1 MLLKYLITQGGNN
14 FTLKKEFRKK
24 VIALVLFG
32 GFFLPIGF
40 LILKSFFYGTDSLN
54 YILENLLFE
63 YSINTLKLILITCI
77 FSIIFGVFPAWYVS
91 NYKFFGRSIIDL
103 LLLLPLAVPTY
114 IMAFSYS
121 EILSFTGPFK
131 ITVDLIQPE
140 ILGILLSFSLFPYIY
155 SASRISFS
163 LLGDRYQEISKN
175 LGINKTKYFFTVVIP
190 LSKPALFSGLFLVIM
205 EVLNEYG
212 AVKYFGVNTYT
223 IGIFRAWNSMNDTGA
238 AIQLSSILLFIVS
251 FLFFLEK
258 SFNKNKRFSS
268 AKNSSVKKLMKT
280 KILQKILIYIF
291 CLTPIIFAF
300 IIPVGFNL
308 VNLIDD
314 FQSIEFLNLFRLTI
328 NSISVSLFT
337 SIFVV
342 LISIL
347 FLYGERQSKSR
358 LYYYINEFISLGYSI
373 PGAVV
378 ALSIIIFF
386 TSIDSNLAKISILGG
401 FLVYLFMLIYAYII
415 RFMAVGKTTLKAGF
429 DKLPYSYDNTAKVL
443 GLSDFNFFKKVLFPL
458 NKLPLLSALIL
469 VFIDIMK
476 ELPITLILRP
486 FNFDTLATQTF
497 EFAIDEMIPKSAI
510 YSLSIILICSLLLVL
525 FKKLLDSLHVSGD

>member
-175 LGINKTKYFFTVVIP
+175 LGINKTKYFLL
-190 LSKPALFSGLFLVIM
+190 LSFP
-205 EVLNEYG
+205 
-212 AVKYFGVNTYT
+212 
-223 IGIFRAWNSMNDTGA
+223 
-238 AIQLSSILLFIVS
+238 
-251 FLFFLEK
+251 
-258 SFNKNKRFSS
+258 
-268 AKNSSVKKLMKT
+268 
-280 KILQKILIYIF
+280 
-291 CLTPIIFAF
+291 
-300 IIPVGFNL
+300 
-308 VNLIDD
+308 
-314 FQSIEFLNLFRLTI
+314 FLNQ
-328 NSISVSLFT
+328 
-337 SIFVV
+337 
-342 LISIL
+342 
-347 FLYGERQSKSR
+347 LY
-358 LYYYINEFISLGYSI
+358 
-373 PGAVV
+373 
-378 ALSIIIFF
+378 
-386 TSIDSNLAKISILGG
+386 
-401 FLVYLFMLIYAYII
+401 
-415 RFMAVGKTTLKAGF
+415 
-429 DKLPYSYDNTAKVL
+429 
-443 GLSDFNFFKKVLFPL
+443 FPDY
-458 NKLPLLSALIL
+458 
-469 VFIDIMK
+469 F
-476 ELPITLILRP
+476 
-486 FNFDTLATQTF
+486 
-497 EFAIDEMIPKSAI
+497 
-510 YSLSIILICSLLLVL
+510 
-525 FKKLLDSLHVSGD
+525 

>member
-1 MLLKYLITQGGNN
+1 M
-14 FTLKKEFRKK
+14 
-24 VIALVLFG
+24 
-32 GFFLPIGF
+32 
-40 LILKSFFYGTDSLN
+40 
-54 YILENLLFE
+54 
-63 YSINTLKLILITCI
+63 
-77 FSIIFGVFPAWYVS
+77 
-91 NYKFFGRSIIDL
+91 
-103 LLLLPLAVPTY
+103 
-114 IMAFSYS
+114 
-121 EILSFTGPFK
+121 
-131 ITVDLIQPE
+131 
-140 ILGILLSFSLFPYIY
+140 
-155 SASRISFS
+155 
-163 LLGDRYQEISKN
+163 
-175 LGINKTKYFFTVVIP
+175 
-190 LSKPALFSGLFLVIM
+190 
-205 EVLNEYG
+205 
-212 AVKYFGVNTYT
+212 
-223 IGIFRAWNSMNDTGA
+223 
-238 AIQLSSILLFIVS
+238 
-251 FLFFLEK
+251 
-258 SFNKNKRFSS
+258 
-268 AKNSSVKKLMKT
+268 
-280 KILQKILIYIF
+280 
-291 CLTPIIFAF
+291 
-300 IIPVGFNL
+300 
-308 VNLIDD
+308 
-314 FQSIEFLNLFRLTI
+314 
-328 NSISVSLFT
+328 FT

-429 DKLPYSYDNTAKVL
+429 DKLPNSYDNTAKVL

-525 FKKLLDSLHVSGD
+525 FKKLLDRLHVSGD